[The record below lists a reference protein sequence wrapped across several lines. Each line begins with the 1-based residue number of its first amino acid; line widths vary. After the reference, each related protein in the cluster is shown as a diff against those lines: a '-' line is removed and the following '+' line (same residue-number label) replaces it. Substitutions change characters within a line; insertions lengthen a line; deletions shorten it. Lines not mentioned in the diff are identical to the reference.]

1 MPGFFLAYVLRHMLL
16 LHPLVLQ
23 IRLLRVVLLFL
34 WLTLGIPAV
43 RAFHITPCVVPHAT
57 TNMPRC
63 CHPIADEFKPSYASV
78 LVYGPDAPAKLAKF
92 RDKEGLS
99 ITLLSDADRAVMNA
113 YGAFGEKKL
122 YGKTVTGVIRSTI
135 VVGPTALVE
144 VAQYNVKATGHVA
157 KLLRDLQLT

>member
-78 LVYGPDAPAKLAKF
+78 LVYGPDAPAKLEDAV
-92 RDKEGLS
+92 RDAES
-99 ITLLSDADRAVMNA
+99 RQRITSCFTAWCSSCQRPYLLTTDLAGFPCPSAHHTHQLLLLSVLRES
-113 YGAFGEKKL
+113 GAFFPMEP
-122 YGKTVTGVIRSTI
+122 V
-135 VVGPTALVE
+135 
-144 VAQYNVKATGHVA
+144 
-157 KLLRDLQLT
+157 

>member
-43 RAFHITPCVVPHAT
+43 RAFHIITPAPCVILHVT

-78 LVYGPDAPAKLAKF
+78 LVYGPDAPAKLEDAV
-92 RDKEGLS
+92 RDAES
-99 ITLLSDADRAVMNA
+99 RQRITSCFTAWCSSCQRPYLLTTDLAGFPCPSAHHTHQLLLLSVLRES
-113 YGAFGEKKL
+113 GAFFPMEP
-122 YGKTVTGVIRSTI
+122 V
-135 VVGPTALVE
+135 
-144 VAQYNVKATGHVA
+144 
-157 KLLRDLQLT
+157 